1 MMIQERKGRTKTAV
15 LAAVA
20 VASVLLLTAIYWRPP
35 NQKIPEQ
42 LVGEWRTSNPK
53 YSDRQLDITYGS
65 ISFTTGKGTVS
76 TGFIKEIKTV
86 QEGAR
91 TLYTV
96 VYDLEGTPNELSF
109 YYEIG
114 KANVGVIRFKNQQE
128 MIWTKIENS

>member
-1 MMIQERKGRTKTAV
+1 MIQEYKGRTDTTVLLAV
-15 LAAVA
+15 VVA
-20 VASVLLLTAIYWRPP
+20 FLVLLTALYWHPS
-35 NQKIPEQ
+35 NKKVPEQ

-53 YSDRQLDITYGS
+53 YFDRQLDISYAS
-65 ISFTTGKGTVS
+65 ISFTTGERTVS

-114 KANVGVIRFKNQQE
+114 KTNVGVIRFKNQE
-128 MIWTKIENS
+128 DMIWTKIENS